1 MTPAPS
7 GQTILF
13 VGGAPRSGTT
23 ILHQL
28 LCTSGDT
35 NVYHPEISFV
45 FPLVQSYERGVKSWD
60 LHTKA
65 FFDSPEK
72 FRQHLAKY
80 LNDSLQ
86 HVSHTLG
93 QPKVLTVKSPNLT
106 PHFPSVQ
113 TLLGE
118 PARFVTTIRH
128 PYTVIRSLQKVHNNL
143 GKPFSVKKASIGARQ
158 FMAAYRH
165 LDNPKLAD
173 KEFVLKYEDLL
184 DPKALQGLRA
194 FTGLEDINPDKL
206 GAGDP
211 AKFTVPEKNNPWY
224 SPKYD
229 AKIDLTNRLSPLKPP
244 FRKTVYEICAPL
256 MERFD
261 YKDEV

>member
-23 ILHQL
+23 VLHQL

-45 FPLVQSYERGVKSWD
+45 FPLVQSYEMGINTWE

-65 FFDSPEK
+65 FFENPEQ
-72 FRQHLAKY
+72 FRQHLGKY
-80 LNDSLQ
+80 VEDSMQ

-93 QPKVLTVKSPNLT
+93 HPKVLTVKSPNLT
-106 PHFPSVQ
+106 PYFPSVQ
-113 TLLGE
+113 SLLGKR
-118 PARFVTTIRH
+118 ARFVTTIRH
-128 PYTVIRSLQKVHNNL
+128 PYTVIRSLHKVHNNL
-143 GKPFSVKKASIGARQ
+143 GKPFSVRKATVGAHQ
-158 FMAAYRH
+158 FMATYKH
-165 LDNPKLAD
+165 LDDPKLAG

-184 DPKALQGLRA
+184 NPKALQDLRA
-194 FTGLEDINPDKL
+194 FTGMDDIDPSKL
-206 GAGDP
+206 GTGEP

-229 AKIDLTNRLSPLKPP
+229 AKIDLSNRLSPLIPSFSKV
-244 FRKTVYEICAPL
+244 VYEICAPL
-256 MERFD
+256 MERFG